1 MKTTHYAA
9 FWNLEN
15 LFDIENSPRRSDK
28 LARTLAKELKGWNQA
43 ALDRKLSQ
51 LAGIIMKFN
60 GGRGPDILCVCEV
73 ENRCVLEQLRGVIAA
88 LGRQYGIAHADTLD
102 ERGIDVA
109 FFFDQSRYTAENVF
123 SHFLIKRVATR
134 DIVQVN
140 LRTTEGHLLVVVGC
154 HWPSRTGGQLE
165 SEPYRMLA
173 GETLAYFH
181 ERIREVHGP
190 ETAILVMGDFNDE
203 PFSRSLVQYALSER
217 QRARVTRA
225 RTGRLWNLMW
235 PLLGQARGTHYFENT
250 ANVLDQVLVSKSL
263 ATGASGFRVVDDSV
277 RIEAFPEMTGAGDY
291 PGPIRYGRGS
301 ALNQNGF
308 SDHFPVSVTIREG

>member
-1 MKTTHYAA
+1 MMTHYAA

-28 LARTLAKELKGWNQA
+28 LARTLGKELKGWSQA
-43 ALDRKLSQ
+43 VFDRKLSQ
-51 LAGIIMKFN
+51 LASIIVKFN
-60 GGRGPDILCVCEV
+60 DGSGPDILGVCEV
-73 ENRCVLEQLRGVIAA
+73 ENLFVLEQLREAA
-88 LGRQYGIAHADTLD
+88 SVPGRQYGIAHTDTLD

-109 FFFDQSRYTAENVF
+109 FLFDQNRYSVENVF
-123 SHFLIKRVATR
+123 SHFLVKRVATR

-140 LRTTEGHLLVVVGC
+140 LRTIDGRLLVVIGC

-181 ERIREVHGP
+181 ERICEEHGP

-203 PFSRSLVQYALSER
+203 PFDRSLVQYALSER
-217 QRARVTRA
+217 QRAKVVRA

-235 PLLGQARGTHYFENT
+235 PFLGQARGTHYFSNT
-250 ANVLDQVLVSKSL
+250 ANVFDQILVSRSL
-263 ATGASGFRVVDDSV
+263 ATGASGFRVVDSST
-277 RIEAFPEMTGAGDY
+277 RIEAFPEMMGAGDY
-291 PGPIRYGRGS
+291 PCPIRYGRGS
-301 ALNQNGF
+301 TLNPNGY
-308 SDHFPVSVTIREG
+308 SDHFPISVKICEG